1 MNWLEINRRQDFR
14 SVALPSCLPR
24 RASLPSRLAS
34 FLAYIVYPFT
44 VIRFKMN
51 LLQACLYLRN
61 SYYAQQVEVD
71 MEELLIVILPGTEQ
85 ILEVTKKYYR
95 PSTMLV
101 PCHSAGTC
109 PRWTPWSP
117 LV

>member
-1 MNWLEINRRQDFR
+1 
-14 SVALPSCLPR
+14 
-24 RASLPSRLAS
+24 
-34 FLAYIVYPFT
+34 
-44 VIRFKMN
+44 MN
-51 LLQACLYLRN
+51 LLQACLYLHN

-85 ILEVTKKYYR
+85 ILEVTRKYYR

-109 PRWTPWSP
+109 PAGLLSRP
-117 LV
+117 LSSYGIRACESLPKRTTILTVHR